1 MGFSEEGQGLWQ
13 PNTHGFVFVTK
24 LLVML
29 VPDCNQ
35 IHSPALKK
43 KKKKHR
49 LAQVRTKKW
58 TWAHI
63 FRGIY
68 LTYSKTLTQLR
79 PNLRNICFS
88 DCQVCPPWKKERKKK
103 KSRFLLLTMCI
114 NNYNLRKRST
124 SGLWP
129 IWLLAYVCNVSIPL
143 PFIYQ
148 AYQTWSLIEHI
159 KEEEEMVVL
168 PHLTL
173 QASREFIWD
182 VRDLNWALFSAC
194 FS

>member
-103 KSRFLLLTMCI
+103 KKPFSASHHVHKQLQPEKKINIWPMTNLTPSICLQCEYPTALHI
-114 NNYNLRKRST
+114 SSLPNLFSHRTYQRGRRDGCFTPLDST
-124 SGLWP
+124 S
-129 IWLLAYVCNVSIPL
+129 
-143 PFIYQ
+143 
-148 AYQTWSLIEHI
+148 
-159 KEEEEMVVL
+159 K
-168 PHLTL
+168 
-173 QASREFIWD
+173 
-182 VRDLNWALFSAC
+182 
-194 FS
+194 